1 MRRGNL
7 YILFVILFFTSISVA
22 DENDVIIIR
31 NADSLVGKR
40 IDGENIR
47 ELIGNVILQQREVMV
62 YCDRAIQYPARNSA
76 FLEGNVRII
85 DDTVTLFTD
94 QGFYN
99 GTTRV
104 LDGEGNLALDDGLS
118 RLTADFGKYFI
129 DEKIAEFWQNV
140 IVVDPAGI
148 VYTDHLIHR
157 RDRHLSRATGNVR
170 VIDPDRGTTIY
181 GADLEYDSESGY
193 SKMKELPV
201 LLHIDTTDTGRI
213 DTLIVKSNI
222 MESLIEDDVRKFIAI
237 DSVEI
242 HRADL
247 SARGTKTIY
256 FVDEDELTLTGTPIL
271 WYQDNQITGDSIH
284 VRLENQRLRSLEV
297 YERSFVI
304 SKSDIRYPD
313 RFNQLTGIT
322 LTMWFHEDEIEM
334 VEVHDQATSV
344 YYLYEDLLPNGV
356 NHVTGDKI
364 TLLFIESEIHELKIE
379 GGIEGKYYP
388 ENIVRGR
395 EQTFNLPGFDW
406 RVDRPL
412 LSLPAG
418 ARKQNQRMEATN

>member
-1 MRRGNL
+1 VRRGKAN
-7 YILFVILFFTSISVA
+7 ILIIIFFLTSISIA

-47 ELIGNVILQQREVMV
+47 ELIGNVILQQREVTV

-76 FLEGNVRII
+76 FLDGNVRVV

-99 GTTRV
+99 GNTRI
-104 LDGEGNLALDDGLS
+104 LDGEGNLLLEDGVS
-118 RLTADFGKYFI
+118 RLTANFGKYYI
-129 DEKIAEFWQNV
+129 DEKIAEFWENV
-140 IVVDPAGI
+140 VVVDPAGI
-148 VYTDHLIHR
+148 VYADHLIHR
-157 RDRHLSRATGNVR
+157 RDDQLSRATGNVR
-170 VIDPDRGTTIY
+170 VVDPARGTTVF
-181 GADLEYDSESGY
+181 GEELEYESETGY
-193 SKMKELPV
+193 SKMKEVPMLMH
-201 LLHIDTTDTGRI
+201 LDTTDTGRI
-213 DTLIVKSNI
+213 DTLIVLSKI
-222 MESLIEDDVRKFIAI
+222 MESLVEEEVRKFVAI

-242 HRADL
+242 HRSEL
-247 SARGTKTIY
+247 SARGMRTVY
-256 FVDEDELTLTGTPIL
+256 FVDEDELSLTGTPVL

-284 VRLENQRLRSLEV
+284 VRLENQQLRSLEV
-297 YERSFVI
+297 NERSFVI
-304 SKSDIRYPD
+304 SRSDTRYPD

-322 LTMWFHEDEIEM
+322 LTMWFHEDEIEK
-334 VEVHDQATSV
+334 VEVHDQATSL

-364 TLLFIESEIHELKIE
+364 TLLFVESEVHELKIE

-395 EQTFNLPGFDW
+395 EQTFNLPGFQW
-406 RVDRPL
+406 REDRPV
-412 LSLPAG
+412 LSLPIG
-418 ARKQNQRMEATN
+418 NGKNDEMTETIN